1 MKHFITIFF
10 FSISINLIFSQEDN
24 QIFYKVEGDSV
35 YSSHINLEEVTV
47 YKPIKLES
55 REDLVMY
62 YTLKR
67 KTLKVYPYAKMASER
82 LTKLNSRLLKIKS
95 NRKKKKY
102 TKLLEKFIQDE
113 LTEELKKL
121 TKTEGQILVKLI
133 HRETGITAY
142 ELVKELRNG
151 FRAFSYNTIA
161 KFFDISLKKE
171 FNPENQ
177 QGRPLYRRC
186 IDQKWGIAYAV
197 KLVDFQIVNNY
208 VGKKIFIF

>member
-10 FSISINLIFSQEDN
+10 FSISINLIYSQEDN

-35 YSSHINLEEVTV
+35 YSSHINLDEVTV
-47 YKPIKLES
+47 YKPIKLETH
-55 REDLVMY
+55 EDLVMY

-67 KTLKVYPYAKMASER
+67 KTLKVYPYAKMASDR

-142 ELVKELRNG
+142 DLVKELRNG

-171 FNPENQ
+171 FNPENNKED
-177 QGRPLYRRC
+177 L
-186 IDQKWGIAYAV
+186 
-197 KLVDFQIVNNY
+197 
-208 VGKKIFIF
+208 FIEDVLTKDGV

>member
-1 MKHFITIFF
+1 
-10 FSISINLIFSQEDN
+10 
-24 QIFYKVEGDSV
+24 
-35 YSSHINLEEVTV
+35 LET
-47 YKPIKLES
+47 Y
-55 REDLVMY
+55 EDLVMY

-67 KTLKVYPYAKMASER
+67 KTLKVYPYAKMASDR

-142 ELVKELRNG
+142 DLVKELRNG

-171 FNPENQ
+171 FNPENNKED
-177 QGRPLYRRC
+177 L
-186 IDQKWGIAYAV
+186 
-197 KLVDFQIVNNY
+197 
-208 VGKKIFIF
+208 FIEDVLTKDGV

>member
-1 MKHFITIFF
+1 VKHFITIFF
-10 FSISINLIFSQEDN
+10 FSISINLISSQEDN

-47 YKPIKLES
+47 YKPIKLETH
-55 REDLVMY
+55 EDLFMY

-142 ELVKELRNG
+142 DLVKELRNG
-151 FRAFSYNTIA
+151 LRAFSYNIIA

-171 FNPENQ
+171 FNPENNKED
-177 QGRPLYRRC
+177 L
-186 IDQKWGIAYAV
+186 
-197 KLVDFQIVNNY
+197 
-208 VGKKIFIF
+208 FIEDILTKDGV

>member
-10 FSISINLIFSQEDN
+10 FSISINLIYSQDDN

-35 YSSHINLEEVTV
+35 YSSHINLKEVTV

-55 REDLVMY
+55 HEDLVMY

-102 TKLLEKFIQDE
+102 TKLLEKFIQNE

-171 FNPENQ
+171 FNPENNKED
-177 QGRPLYRRC
+177 L
-186 IDQKWGIAYAV
+186 
-197 KLVDFQIVNNY
+197 
-208 VGKKIFIF
+208 FIEDVLTKNGV

>member
-10 FSISINLIFSQEDN
+10 FSISINLISSQEDN

-47 YKPIKLES
+47 YKPIKLETH
-55 REDLVMY
+55 EDLVMY

-142 ELVKELRNG
+142 DLVKELRNG
-151 FRAFSYNTIA
+151 LRAFSYNIIA

-171 FNPENQ
+171 FNPENNKED
-177 QGRPLYRRC
+177 L
-186 IDQKWGIAYAV
+186 
-197 KLVDFQIVNNY
+197 
-208 VGKKIFIF
+208 FIEDILTKDGV

>member
-1 MKHFITIFF
+1 VKHFITIFF
-10 FSISINLIFSQEDN
+10 FSISINLISSQEDN

-47 YKPIKLES
+47 YKPIKLETY
-55 REDLVMY
+55 EDLVMY

-133 HRETGITAY
+133 HRETGLTAY
-142 ELVKELRNG
+142 DLVKELRNG
-151 FRAFSYNTIA
+151 FRAFSYSIIA

-171 FNPENQ
+171 FNPENNKED
-177 QGRPLYRRC
+177 L
-186 IDQKWGIAYAV
+186 
-197 KLVDFQIVNNY
+197 
-208 VGKKIFIF
+208 FIEDILTKDGV

>member
-1 MKHFITIFF
+1 VKHFITIFF
-10 FSISINLIFSQEDN
+10 FSISINLISSQEDN

-47 YKPIKLES
+47 YKPIKLETH
-55 REDLVMY
+55 EDLVMY

-142 ELVKELRNG
+142 DLVKELRNG
-151 FRAFSYNTIA
+151 FRAFSYSIIA

-171 FNPENQ
+171 FNP
-177 QGRPLYRRC
+177 
-186 IDQKWGIAYAV
+186 K
-197 KLVDFQIVNNY
+197 NN
-208 VGKKIFIF
+208 KEDLFIEDILTKDGV

>member
-1 MKHFITIFF
+1 VKHFITIFF
-10 FSISINLIFSQEDN
+10 FSISINLISSQEDN

-47 YKPIKLES
+47 YKPIKLETY
-55 REDLVMY
+55 EDLVMY

-142 ELVKELRNG
+142 DLVKELRNG
-151 FRAFSYNTIA
+151 FRAFSYSIIA

-171 FNPENQ
+171 FNPENNKED
-177 QGRPLYRRC
+177 L
-186 IDQKWGIAYAV
+186 
-197 KLVDFQIVNNY
+197 
-208 VGKKIFIF
+208 FIEDILTKDGV

>member
-102 TKLLEKFIQDE
+102 TKLLEKFIQNE

-171 FNPENQ
+171 FNPENNKED
-177 QGRPLYRRC
+177 L
-186 IDQKWGIAYAV
+186 
-197 KLVDFQIVNNY
+197 
-208 VGKKIFIF
+208 FIEDVLTKNGV

>member
-10 FSISINLIFSQEDN
+10 FSISINLISSQEDN

-47 YKPIKLES
+47 YKPIKLETY
-55 REDLVMY
+55 EDLVMY

-142 ELVKELRNG
+142 DLVKELRNG
-151 FRAFSYNTIA
+151 FRAFSYSIIA

-171 FNPENQ
+171 FNPENNKED
-177 QGRPLYRRC
+177 L
-186 IDQKWGIAYAV
+186 
-197 KLVDFQIVNNY
+197 
-208 VGKKIFIF
+208 FIEDILTKDGV

>member
-1 MKHFITIFF
+1 MKYFITIIF
-10 FSISINLIFSQEDN
+10 FSISINLIYSQEDN

-35 YSSHINLEEVTV
+35 YSSHINLDEVTV
-47 YKPIKLES
+47 YKPIKLETH
-55 REDLVMY
+55 EDLVMY

-67 KTLKVYPYAKMASER
+67 KTLKVYPYAKMASDR

-142 ELVKELRNG
+142 DLVKELRNG

-171 FNPENQ
+171 FNPENNKED
-177 QGRPLYRRC
+177 L
-186 IDQKWGIAYAV
+186 
-197 KLVDFQIVNNY
+197 
-208 VGKKIFIF
+208 FIEDVLTKDGV

>member
-1 MKHFITIFF
+1 M
-10 FSISINLIFSQEDN
+10 
-24 QIFYKVEGDSV
+24 
-35 YSSHINLEEVTV
+35 
-47 YKPIKLES
+47 
-55 REDLVMY
+55 
-62 YTLKR
+62 
-67 KTLKVYPYAKMASER
+67 
-82 LTKLNSRLLKIKS
+82 LKIKS

-171 FNPENQ
+171 FNPENSKED
-177 QGRPLYRRC
+177 L
-186 IDQKWGIAYAV
+186 
-197 KLVDFQIVNNY
+197 
-208 VGKKIFIF
+208 FIEDVLTKDGV

>member
-55 REDLVMY
+55 HEDLVMY

-102 TKLLEKFIQDE
+102 TKLLEKFIQNE

-171 FNPENQ
+171 FNPENNKED
-177 QGRPLYRRC
+177 L
-186 IDQKWGIAYAV
+186 
-197 KLVDFQIVNNY
+197 
-208 VGKKIFIF
+208 FIEDVLTKNGV

>member
-1 MKHFITIFF
+1 MKYFITIFF
-10 FSISINLIFSQEDN
+10 FSISINLIYSQEDN

-47 YKPIKLES
+47 YKPIKLETY
-55 REDLVMY
+55 EDLVMY

-67 KTLKVYPYAKMASER
+67 KTLKVYPYAKMASDR

-142 ELVKELRNG
+142 DLVKELRNG

-171 FNPENQ
+171 FNPENNKED
-177 QGRPLYRRC
+177 L
-186 IDQKWGIAYAV
+186 
-197 KLVDFQIVNNY
+197 
-208 VGKKIFIF
+208 FIEDVLTKDGV

>member
-82 LTKLNSRLLKIKS
+82 LIKLNSRLLKIKS

-171 FNPENQ
+171 FNPENNKED
-177 QGRPLYRRC
+177 L
-186 IDQKWGIAYAV
+186 
-197 KLVDFQIVNNY
+197 
-208 VGKKIFIF
+208 FIEDVLTKNGV

>member
-10 FSISINLIFSQEDN
+10 FSISINLIYSQEDN

-55 REDLVMY
+55 HEDLVMY

-171 FNPENQ
+171 FNPENNKED
-177 QGRPLYRRC
+177 LY
-186 IDQKWGIAYAV
+186 IEDVLTKNGV
-197 KLVDFQIVNNY
+197 
-208 VGKKIFIF
+208 

>member
-10 FSISINLIFSQEDN
+10 FSISINLISSQEDN

-47 YKPIKLES
+47 YKPIKLETH
-55 REDLVMY
+55 EDLVMY

-142 ELVKELRNG
+142 DLVKELRNG
-151 FRAFSYNTIA
+151 FRAFSYNIIA

-171 FNPENQ
+171 FNPENNKED
-177 QGRPLYRRC
+177 L
-186 IDQKWGIAYAV
+186 
-197 KLVDFQIVNNY
+197 
-208 VGKKIFIF
+208 FIEDILTKDGV

>member
-10 FSISINLIFSQEDN
+10 FSISINLISSQEDN

-47 YKPIKLES
+47 YKPIKLETH
-55 REDLVMY
+55 EDLVMY

-142 ELVKELRNG
+142 DLVKELRNG
-151 FRAFSYNTIA
+151 FRAFSYSIIA

-171 FNPENQ
+171 FNP
-177 QGRPLYRRC
+177 
-186 IDQKWGIAYAV
+186 K
-197 KLVDFQIVNNY
+197 NN
-208 VGKKIFIF
+208 KEDLFIEDILTKDGV

>member
-1 MKHFITIFF
+1 VKHFITIFF
-10 FSISINLIFSQEDN
+10 FSISINLISSQEDN

-47 YKPIKLES
+47 YKPIKLETY
-55 REDLVMY
+55 EDLVMY

-142 ELVKELRNG
+142 DLVKELRNG
-151 FRAFSYNTIA
+151 FRAFSYSIIA

-171 FNPENQ
+171 FNP
-177 QGRPLYRRC
+177 
-186 IDQKWGIAYAV
+186 K
-197 KLVDFQIVNNY
+197 NN
-208 VGKKIFIF
+208 KEDLFIEDILTKDGV

>member
-1 MKHFITIFF
+1 VKYFIIIFF
-10 FSISINLIFSQEDN
+10 FSISINLIYSQEDN

-35 YSSHINLEEVTV
+35 YSSHINLDEVTV
-47 YKPIKLES
+47 YKPIKLETH
-55 REDLVMY
+55 EDLVMY

-67 KTLKVYPYAKMASER
+67 KTLKVYPYAKMASDR

-142 ELVKELRNG
+142 DLVKELRNG

-171 FNPENQ
+171 FNPENNKED
-177 QGRPLYRRC
+177 L
-186 IDQKWGIAYAV
+186 
-197 KLVDFQIVNNY
+197 
-208 VGKKIFIF
+208 FIEDVLTKDGV

>member
-10 FSISINLIFSQEDN
+10 LSISINLIYSQDDN

-35 YSSHINLEEVTV
+35 YSSHINLKEVTV

-55 REDLVMY
+55 HEDLVMY

-171 FNPENQ
+171 FNPENNKED
-177 QGRPLYRRC
+177 L
-186 IDQKWGIAYAV
+186 
-197 KLVDFQIVNNY
+197 
-208 VGKKIFIF
+208 FIEDVLTKNGV

>member
-102 TKLLEKFIQDE
+102 TKLLEKFIQNE

-161 KFFDISLKKE
+161 KFFDI
-171 FNPENQ
+171 
-177 QGRPLYRRC
+177 
-186 IDQKWGIAYAV
+186 
-197 KLVDFQIVNNY
+197 
-208 VGKKIFIF
+208 

>member
-1 MKHFITIFF
+1 MKYFIIIFF
-10 FSISINLIFSQEDN
+10 FSISINLIYSQEDN

-35 YSSHINLEEVTV
+35 YSSHINLDEVTV
-47 YKPIKLES
+47 YKPIKLETH
-55 REDLVMY
+55 EDLVMY

-67 KTLKVYPYAKMASER
+67 KTLKVYPYAKMASDR

-142 ELVKELRNG
+142 DLVKELRNG

-171 FNPENQ
+171 FNPENNKED
-177 QGRPLYRRC
+177 L
-186 IDQKWGIAYAV
+186 
-197 KLVDFQIVNNY
+197 
-208 VGKKIFIF
+208 FIEDVLTKDGV

>member
-1 MKHFITIFF
+1 VKHFITIFF
-10 FSISINLIFSQEDN
+10 FSISINLISSQEDN

-47 YKPIKLES
+47 YKPIKLETH
-55 REDLVMY
+55 EDLVMY

-142 ELVKELRNG
+142 DLVKELRNG
-151 FRAFSYNTIA
+151 FRAFSYSIIA

-171 FNPENQ
+171 FNPENNKED
-177 QGRPLYRRC
+177 L
-186 IDQKWGIAYAV
+186 
-197 KLVDFQIVNNY
+197 
-208 VGKKIFIF
+208 FIEDILTKDGV

>member
-1 MKHFITIFF
+1 VKYFITIFF
-10 FSISINLIFSQEDN
+10 FSISINLIYSQEDN

-35 YSSHINLEEVTV
+35 YSSHINLDEVTV
-47 YKPIKLES
+47 YKPIKLETH
-55 REDLVMY
+55 EDLVMY

-67 KTLKVYPYAKMASER
+67 KTLKVYPYAKMASDR

-142 ELVKELRNG
+142 DLVKELRNG

-171 FNPENQ
+171 FNPENNKED
-177 QGRPLYRRC
+177 L
-186 IDQKWGIAYAV
+186 
-197 KLVDFQIVNNY
+197 
-208 VGKKIFIF
+208 FIEDVLTKDGV

>member
-10 FSISINLIFSQEDN
+10 FSISINLISSQEDN

-47 YKPIKLES
+47 YKPIKLETH
-55 REDLVMY
+55 EDLVMY

-142 ELVKELRNG
+142 DLVKELRNG

-171 FNPENQ
+171 FNPENNKED
-177 QGRPLYRRC
+177 L
-186 IDQKWGIAYAV
+186 
-197 KLVDFQIVNNY
+197 
-208 VGKKIFIF
+208 FIEDVLTKDGV

>member
-1 MKHFITIFF
+1 MKYFITIFF
-10 FSISINLIFSQEDN
+10 FSISINLIYSQEDN

-55 REDLVMY
+55 HEDLVMY

-171 FNPENQ
+171 FNPENNKED
-177 QGRPLYRRC
+177 L
-186 IDQKWGIAYAV
+186 
-197 KLVDFQIVNNY
+197 
-208 VGKKIFIF
+208 FIEDVLTKNGV

>member
-1 MKHFITIFF
+1 MKYFITIFF
-10 FSISINLIFSQEDN
+10 FSISINLIYSQEDN

-35 YSSHINLEEVTV
+35 YSSHINLDEVTV
-47 YKPIKLES
+47 YKPIKLETH
-55 REDLVMY
+55 EDLVMY

-67 KTLKVYPYAKMASER
+67 KTLKVYPYAKMASDR

-142 ELVKELRNG
+142 DLVKELRNG

-171 FNPENQ
+171 FNPENNKED
-177 QGRPLYRRC
+177 L
-186 IDQKWGIAYAV
+186 
-197 KLVDFQIVNNY
+197 
-208 VGKKIFIF
+208 FIEDVLTKDGV

>member
-1 MKHFITIFF
+1 VKHFITIFF
-10 FSISINLIFSQEDN
+10 LSISINLIYSQDDN

-35 YSSHINLEEVTV
+35 YSSHINLKEVTV

-55 REDLVMY
+55 HEDLVMY

-171 FNPENQ
+171 FNPENNKED
-177 QGRPLYRRC
+177 L
-186 IDQKWGIAYAV
+186 
-197 KLVDFQIVNNY
+197 
-208 VGKKIFIF
+208 FIEDVLTKNGV

>member
-1 MKHFITIFF
+1 METH
-10 FSISINLIFSQEDN
+10 
-24 QIFYKVEGDSV
+24 
-35 YSSHINLEEVTV
+35 
-47 YKPIKLES
+47 
-55 REDLVMY
+55 EDLVMY

-142 ELVKELRNG
+142 DLVKELRNG
-151 FRAFSYNTIA
+151 FRAFSYSIIA

-171 FNPENQ
+171 FNP
-177 QGRPLYRRC
+177 
-186 IDQKWGIAYAV
+186 K
-197 KLVDFQIVNNY
+197 NN
-208 VGKKIFIF
+208 KEDLFIEDILTKDGV

>member
-102 TKLLEKFIQDE
+102 TKLLEKFIQNE

-171 FNPENQ
+171 FNPENNKED
-177 QGRPLYRRC
+177 LY
-186 IDQKWGIAYAV
+186 IEDVLTKNGV
-197 KLVDFQIVNNY
+197 
-208 VGKKIFIF
+208 

>member
-1 MKHFITIFF
+1 VKHFITIFF
-10 FSISINLIFSQEDN
+10 FSISINLISSQEDN

-47 YKPIKLES
+47 YKPIKLETH
-55 REDLVMY
+55 EDLVMY

-133 HRETGITAY
+133 HRETGLTAY
-142 ELVKELRNG
+142 DLVKELRNG
-151 FRAFSYNTIA
+151 FRAFSYSIIA

-171 FNPENQ
+171 FNPENNKED
-177 QGRPLYRRC
+177 L
-186 IDQKWGIAYAV
+186 
-197 KLVDFQIVNNY
+197 
-208 VGKKIFIF
+208 FIEDILTKDGV

>member
-1 MKHFITIFF
+1 VKHFITIFF
-10 FSISINLIFSQEDN
+10 FSISINLISSQEDN

-47 YKPIKLES
+47 YKPIKLETY
-55 REDLVMY
+55 EDLVMY

-142 ELVKELRNG
+142 DLVKELRNG
-151 FRAFSYNTIA
+151 LRAFSYNIIA

-171 FNPENQ
+171 FNPENNKED
-177 QGRPLYRRC
+177 L
-186 IDQKWGIAYAV
+186 
-197 KLVDFQIVNNY
+197 
-208 VGKKIFIF
+208 FIEDILTKDGV

>member
-10 FSISINLIFSQEDN
+10 FSISINLISSQEDN

-47 YKPIKLES
+47 YKPIKLETH
-55 REDLVMY
+55 EDLVMY

-133 HRETGITAY
+133 HRETGLTAY
-142 ELVKELRNG
+142 DLVKELRNG
-151 FRAFSYNTIA
+151 FRAFSYSIIA

-171 FNPENQ
+171 FNPENNKED
-177 QGRPLYRRC
+177 L
-186 IDQKWGIAYAV
+186 
-197 KLVDFQIVNNY
+197 
-208 VGKKIFIF
+208 FIEDILTKDGV

>member
-10 FSISINLIFSQEDN
+10 FSISINLISSQEDN

-47 YKPIKLES
+47 YNPIKLETH
-55 REDLVMY
+55 EDLVMY

-113 LTEELKKL
+113 LTDELKKL

-142 ELVKELRNG
+142 DLVKELRNG
-151 FRAFSYNTIA
+151 FRAFSYNIIA

-171 FNPENQ
+171 FNPENNKED
-177 QGRPLYRRC
+177 L
-186 IDQKWGIAYAV
+186 
-197 KLVDFQIVNNY
+197 
-208 VGKKIFIF
+208 FIEDILTKDGV

>member
-10 FSISINLIFSQEDN
+10 FSISINLISSQEDN

-47 YKPIKLES
+47 YKPIKLETH
-55 REDLVMY
+55 EDLVMY

-142 ELVKELRNG
+142 DLVKELRNG
-151 FRAFSYNTIA
+151 FRAFSYSIIA

-171 FNPENQ
+171 FNPENNKED
-177 QGRPLYRRC
+177 L
-186 IDQKWGIAYAV
+186 
-197 KLVDFQIVNNY
+197 
-208 VGKKIFIF
+208 FIEDILTKDGV

>member
-1 MKHFITIFF
+1 VKHFITIFF
-10 FSISINLIFSQEDN
+10 FSISINLISSQEDN

-47 YKPIKLES
+47 YKPIKLETH
-55 REDLVMY
+55 EDLVMY

-142 ELVKELRNG
+142 DLVKELRNG
-151 FRAFSYNTIA
+151 LRAFSYNIIA

-171 FNPENQ
+171 FNPENNKED
-177 QGRPLYRRC
+177 L
-186 IDQKWGIAYAV
+186 
-197 KLVDFQIVNNY
+197 
-208 VGKKIFIF
+208 FIEDILTKDGV

>member
-10 FSISINLIFSQEDN
+10 FSISINLIYSQDDN

-35 YSSHINLEEVTV
+35 YSSHINLKEVTV

-55 REDLVMY
+55 HEDLVMY

-171 FNPENQ
+171 FNPENNKED
-177 QGRPLYRRC
+177 L
-186 IDQKWGIAYAV
+186 
-197 KLVDFQIVNNY
+197 
-208 VGKKIFIF
+208 FIEDVLTKNGV

>member
-82 LTKLNSRLLKIKS
+82 LIKLNSRLLKIKS

-142 ELVKELRNG
+142 ELVKKLRNG

-171 FNPENQ
+171 FNPENNKED
-177 QGRPLYRRC
+177 L
-186 IDQKWGIAYAV
+186 
-197 KLVDFQIVNNY
+197 
-208 VGKKIFIF
+208 FIEDVLTKNGV

>member
-1 MKHFITIFF
+1 VKHFITIFF
-10 FSISINLIFSQEDN
+10 FSISINLISSQEDN

-47 YKPIKLES
+47 YKPIKLETH
-55 REDLVMY
+55 EDLFMY

-142 ELVKELRNG
+142 DLVKELRNG
-151 FRAFSYNTIA
+151 FRAFSYSIIA

-171 FNPENQ
+171 FNPENNKED
-177 QGRPLYRRC
+177 L
-186 IDQKWGIAYAV
+186 
-197 KLVDFQIVNNY
+197 
-208 VGKKIFIF
+208 FIEDILTKDGV